1 MRLSLK
7 ERVWEFF
14 NLLLLSIVL
23 PTLVTSSDLFVA
35 YQLFSV
41 SEVVWSFALFS
52 PLLLNFLFTGLTWWR
67 LEKTET
73 KRWSWLFLLMLV
85 WPQWK
90 AANLIRLI
98 SWKGNVKTGILKKK
112 EFYKSVS
119 PLQPVL
125 QSTPEVILK
134 SLLYGKLSRKPE
146 DGGLADVLGPWYL
159 ALYATSFVSLAVE
172 ITRVMVIGPCRVLP
186 EDLGWS
192 SVLTLFCSLVPSFAI
207 LSVKARLLWLMIEKT
222 EEEDMGRMAIIWAI
236 FFILPQAILALVSIH
251 SAIGFNSTFPLKSS
265 LQYLL
270 LILNPMFSVYV
281 FGIHKSKGKV
291 AFSPPLTLVNV
302 LLTSGQSFLAA
313 WLWPRSNQLDLLL
326 GIVLVASSVLAA
338 LVLLASFFFPDTWIA
353 DVVEVQQRVLKP
365 GKRNTR
371 SSTDFPRRRINKIAA
386 WA

>member
-1 MRLSLK
+1 MRLSLR
-7 ERVWEFF
+7 ERVLEFF

-23 PTLVTSSDLFVA
+23 PTLATSSDIFVA

-98 SWKGNVKTGILKKK
+98 SWKGNVKKGILKKK

-119 PLQPVL
+119 PLQPVI
-125 QSTPEVILK
+125 QSTPEILLK

-146 DGGLADVLGPWYL
+146 DGGLADFLGPWYL
-159 ALYATSFVSLAVE
+159 ALYATSLASLAVE
-172 ITRVMVIGPCRVLP
+172 ITRFMVIGPCRILP

-192 SVLTLFCSLVPSFAI
+192 SVLTFFCSLIPSFAI
-207 LSVKARLLWLMIEKT
+207 LSVKARLLWLIIEET

-236 FFILPQAILALVSIH
+236 FFILPQAILALVSIN
-251 SAIGFNSTFPLKSS
+251 SATGFNSTFLMKST

-270 LILNPMFSVYV
+270 LMLSPIFSVYV
-281 FGIHKSKGKV
+281 FGIHKSVGKI

-302 LLTSGQSFLAA
+302 LSISVQSILAA
-313 WLWPRSNQLDLLL
+313 WLWPRSNHLDLLL
-326 GIVLVASSVLAA
+326 GIVLVASSGFAA
-338 LVLLASFFFPDTWIA
+338 LVLLAPFFFSDTWIA
-353 DVVEVQQRVLKP
+353 SVVEVQQRVLKP

-371 SSTDFPRRRINKIAA
+371 STIDNRRRLNKIAA

>member
-7 ERVWEFF
+7 ERVLEFF

-23 PTLVTSSDLFVA
+23 PTLVTCSDLFVA
-35 YQLFSV
+35 YQMFSK
-41 SEVVWSFALFS
+41 SADAWSFALIT
-52 PLLLNFLFTGLTWWR
+52 PLLLNFLCTGLAWWR
-67 LEKTET
+67 LEKVET
-73 KRWSWLFLLMLV
+73 KTWSWLFLLILV

-98 SWKGNVKTGILKKK
+98 SWKGNSKTGISKKK

-119 PLQPVL
+119 PLQPVI
-125 QSTPEVILK
+125 QSTPELILK
-134 SLLYGKLSRKPE
+134 SLLFGRLSKEVE
-146 DGGLADVLGPWYL
+146 DEGLGDLFGPWYL
-159 ALYATSFVSLAVE
+159 AFFATSLASLAVE
-172 ITRVMVIGPCRVLP
+172 MTRSLVIGPCRILP

-192 SVLTLFCSLVPSFAI
+192 SVPTLFCSLVPSFAI
-207 LSVKARLLWLMIEKT
+207 LAVKVRLLWVLIEET

-251 SAIGFNSTFPLKSS
+251 SAIGFNSTFLLKSS

-270 LILNPMFSVYV
+270 LILNPMLSVYV
-281 FGIHKSKGKV
+281 FGIHKSKGKI

-302 LLTSGQSFLAA
+302 LLTSGQSLLAA
-313 WLWPRSNQLDLLL
+313 WLWPHSNQLDLLL